1 VLRGEA
7 SGPAADPAAVG
18 RRLAAQLLE
27 RGAGEILG
35 RLRGATHG
43 EVAEPAAP

>member
-1 VLRGEA
+1 MLRGQA
-7 SGPAADPAAVG
+7 AGPAGDAAAVG
-18 RRLAAQLLE
+18 RRLAAELLE